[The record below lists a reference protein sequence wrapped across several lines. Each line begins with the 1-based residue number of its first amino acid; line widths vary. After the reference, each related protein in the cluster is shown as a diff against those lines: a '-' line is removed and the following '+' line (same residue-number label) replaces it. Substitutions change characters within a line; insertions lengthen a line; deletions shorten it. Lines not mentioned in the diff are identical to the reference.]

1 MYSYNLHRMT
11 SDHLEEPLPTT
22 AKVRALPLRL
32 PGGKLAWL
40 AAGAYFLALFAYY
53 LLKTTR
59 EPLVLATGGAML
71 KSVSTGV
78 QAMLLVVLLPLHA
91 RVAARVGARRL
102 VRSVGLLSLGLI
114 LLFGALAPL
123 HLLGLGAAFYVFTGL
138 FGVGAVAELG
148 AFLADVVDP
157 EDSRSVMPLAMLGA
171 TLGGV
176 VGSTCAGALFAHGVP
191 VTVLLAL
198 AAAVF
203 AGHLH
208 LIGRIGSLAESGQA
222 RPAYVDAPIP
232 ARDGFGIVW
241 TSPSLRLFA
250 LLVVVLN
257 LVNTNGELV
266 LGERVTE
273 TARIAFSHLSAT
285 MPGLDERAFLE
296 AEIGSFYGKFFGGV
310 NLATVALQLFFA
322 GSLARLGGTRLLLLL
337 PVVVS
342 LGAYAIAGFGA
353 GLAIFHAAK
362 TVENATDYSFGATG
376 RAMAWVE
383 APREAKLAAKPVI
396 DTFFVRVGDLLAAGF
411 VAAGSALGLHATG
424 FAWLNVGF
432 ALAALVLVFGL
443 TSPGFAPALRP
454 SPVRDGR

>member
-1 MYSYNLHRMT
+1 M
-11 SDHLEEPLPTT
+11 PTT

-32 PGGKLAWL
+32 PGSKLGWL

-91 RVAARVGARRL
+91 RLAARVGAGRL
-102 VRSVGLLSLGLI
+102 VRSVGLLSLLAI
-114 LLFGALAPL
+114 VLFAVLTPFRPP
-123 HLLGLGAAFYVFTGL
+123 GLGAAFYVFAGL

-157 EDSRSVMPLAMLGA
+157 DDSGNVMPLAMLGA
-171 TLGGV
+171 TFGGV
-176 VGSTCAGALFAHGVP
+176 FGSTCAGALFGYGVP
-191 VTVLLAL
+191 VAVMLGL
-198 AAAVF
+198 AALVF

-208 LIGRIGSLAESGQA
+208 LIGRIGRMAA
-222 RPAYVDAPIP
+222 RGEARAAYEDVPIG
-232 ARDGFGIVW
+232 ARDGFAIVFA
-241 TSPSLRLFA
+241 SPSLRLFA

-273 TARIAFSHLSAT
+273 MARATFEQLRATA
-285 MPGLDERAFLE
+285 PGLDERTFLE
-296 AEIGSFYGKFFGGV
+296 AEIGTFYGRFFGGV
-310 NLATVALQLFFA
+310 NLATVTLQLVFA
-322 GSLARLGGTRLLLLL
+322 GALARLGGTRLLLLV

-342 LGAYAIAGFGA
+342 LGAYSIAGFGA

-396 DTFFVRVGDLLAAGF
+396 DTFFVRIGDLLAAGF
-411 VAAGSALGLHATG
+411 VAVGAALGLGATG

-432 ALAALVLVFGL
+432 ALAAVVLVFAL
-443 TSPGFAPALRP
+443 TGTAMAPALEP
-454 SPVRDGR
+454 SRVRAER